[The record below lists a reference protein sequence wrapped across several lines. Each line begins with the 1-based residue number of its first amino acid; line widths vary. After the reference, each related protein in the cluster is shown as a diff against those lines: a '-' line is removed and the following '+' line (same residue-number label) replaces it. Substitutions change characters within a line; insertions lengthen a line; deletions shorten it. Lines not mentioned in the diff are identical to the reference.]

1 MTRRTYPD
9 LELKARIEYRR
20 ACIEERRR
28 DIEAFNKLPDLVA
41 GPAPSAPSKDLS

>member
-28 DIEAFNKLPDLVA
+28 DIEAFNKLMDMVT
-41 GPAPSAPSKDLS
+41 GPVPTATSKDLS